1 MGWRLAALGKCE
13 EGLPSLS
20 FREILRRVAPLI
32 RPYAKYVY
40 AAAAATV
47 LRLLLNLA
55 IPVLMGLLIDS
66 AMGGSFGELTSL
78 SLVFL
83 GCAAAYWWV
92 GYARAYFMIV
102 AGQSL
107 VRDLRAALLDK
118 LLRVRI
124 EVLSKEE
131 VGRLVSRVMSDV
143 DVIGDAFT
151 GGLIDAVAD
160 AITMV
165 GALAVM
171 VTISSRLTLVVL
183 PLLPAVLLINYH
195 LAAKARKTFRMARK
209 AVAKVTAKVEQEVS
223 GAAVVKTYVRR
234 RDINE
239 REFEEV
245 SRESVSLNV
254 EAAKVVSSVDP
265 LMSVMRAL
273 GIAAILYVGGVLVL
287 GGEMTVGT
295 IVAFY
300 GYLSMFFRPLQTL
313 AMFFN
318 SIQSAL
324 AAAERVTEL
333 LKAEEEEGGA
343 LRSPVKGYV
352 ELRNVHFG
360 YERNLPVIKGVSLE
374 VKPGELVAIVGPTGS
389 GKSTLAKLLLRF
401 YDPWSGEILLD
412 GRRVDEYDLSYLRRV
427 IAYVPQEP
435 AVISGK
441 VYDNLVAGRPSVRRE
456 EVRLLLRRL
465 SVDRLLESLP
475 QGLETEVFEEGK
487 NLSKGQRQVISLV
500 RALVSNPRV
509 LVLDEATSNVDIL
522 TELEIYRGLKRLA
535 KERNMAVLVIAHRL
549 AAVTDAH
556 RIYVIDGG
564 KVVEK
569 GAHEELLRRGGLYA
583 KLWRAQSQGVR
594 VLASA

>member
-1 MGWRLAALGKCE
+1 MGWRLAGLGKYE
-13 EGLPSLS
+13 ESAPSLS
-20 FREILRRVAPLI
+20 FREILKRVAPLI
-32 RPYAKYVY
+32 RPYAKYLC
-40 AAAAATV
+40 AAAVATAF
-47 LRLLLNLA
+47 RLLLNLA
-55 IPVLMGLLIDS
+55 IPILMGRLVDS
-66 AMGGSFGELTSL
+66 AVEGSFDGLASL
-78 SLVFL
+78 SLTFL
-83 GCAAAYWWV
+83 VCAVAYWWI
-92 GYARAYFMIV
+92 GYARAYFMV
-102 AGQSL
+102 LAGQSF
-107 VRDLRAALLDK
+107 VRDLRTALFDK
-118 LLRVRI
+118 LLRAKV

-131 VGRLVSRVMSDV
+131 VGRLVSRVMNDV

-171 VTISSRLTLVVL
+171 MTISLRLTLVVL
-183 PLLPAVLLINYH
+183 PLLPAVLLANYY
-195 LAAKARKTFRMARK
+195 LAAKARRAFRMARK
-209 AVAKVTAKVEQEVS
+209 AIARVTAKVEQEVS

-234 RDINE
+234 WGINE
-239 REFEEV
+239 REFEKV
-245 SRESVSLNV
+245 SREYVSLNV

-265 LMSVMRAL
+265 LMSVMRAV
-273 GIAAILYVGGVLVL
+273 GIAVILYVGGVLIL
-287 GGEMTVGT
+287 SGEMTVGT

-300 GYLSMFFRPLQTL
+300 GYLNLFFRPLQTL

-333 LKAEEEEGGA
+333 LEVEEEKGGT
-343 LRSPVKGYV
+343 LRLPVKGYV
-352 ELRNVHFG
+352 EFRNVHFG
-360 YERNLPVIKGVSLE
+360 YEKDLPVINGVSLR
-374 VKPGELVAIVGPTGS
+374 VKPGEIVAIVGPTGS

-412 GRRVDEYDLSYLRRV
+412 GRRVDEYDISYLRTV
-427 IAYVPQEP
+427 VAYVPQEP

-441 VYDNLVAGRPSVRRE
+441 VYDNLVASRPSVGRE

-475 QGLETEVFEEGK
+475 HGLETEVFEEGK

-509 LVLDEATSNVDIL
+509 LVLDEATSNVDVL
-522 TELEIYRGLKRLA
+522 TELEIYKGLRSLA

-549 AAVTDAH
+549 VAITDAH
-556 RIYVIDGG
+556 RIYVMDNGRI
-564 KVVEK
+564 VEE
-569 GAHEELLRRGGLYA
+569 GTHEELLKKGGLYA
-583 KLWRAQSQGVR
+583 KLWEAQSHGIN
-594 VLASA
+594 VLVGA